1 MKNILLAASVPFLFA
16 ACATAEPPPPAP
28 DWQALR
34 AELEQRY
41 KTDQDGRRQSTKLM
55 EEARAKGVEPD
66 KDVMSKLMEETRRQD
81 QINQARITE
90 LLDKHGWIGPSK
102 VSGLAATA
110 VYLIVQ
116 HAPLEIQ
123 LKYLPMM
130 RTAAEAGELS
140 KSSLAL
146 TEDRVRMRQNQPQ
159 LYGSQV
165 KPGPGVDLF
174 PVADPENLDERRKA
188 MGLGP
193 VCKYLENFVKTL
205 GAITYPP
212 CVK

>member
-1 MKNILLAASVPFLFA
+1 MLLFVAVPAAG
-16 ACATAEPPPPAP
+16 EPLPPAP

-34 AELEQRY
+34 VELEQVL
-41 KTDQDGRRQSTKLM
+41 KSDQDVRERANKLI
-55 EEARAKGVEPD
+55 EESRAKGVEPD
-66 KDVMSKLMEETRRQD
+66 KEVMSKLATEMALQD
-81 QINQARITE
+81 AINQSRVTE
-90 LLDKHGWIGPSK
+90 LLDKHGWIGKSR
-102 VSGLAATA
+102 VGGLAATA
-110 VYLIVQ
+110 VFLVIQ
-116 HAPLEIQ
+116 HAPLATQ

-130 RTAAEAGELS
+130 REAAEAGELS

-146 TEDRVRMRQNQPQ
+146 TEDRVRVNQKQPQ

-174 PVADPENLDERRKA
+174 PVADPESLDERRKA

-193 VCKYLENFVKTL
+193 VCRYLENFVKAL